1 MARDITPAP
10 APVSLPRGTPVGVI
24 AVPDDVKVDI
34 DEGPSVTI
42 DQDGPHATRVARV
55 FGLRGTPSARLWYAT
70 QAPGVPQYGDH
81 HPWIEFLPVSRVHA
95 VLASEGTTDIAT
107 VTIDYGF
114 SPGGVG
120 SPTYFDNEP
129 SDTALPQLEVLTTVQ
144 LAQTQFDVNRVQIVV
159 SRIIEDPDTQTSTVI
174 EQAGSVDYQLPM
186 ETVRYMRREVQ
197 NPQGKARLYVGTIN
211 GTGVFNDG
219 PHYWMCTRLD
229 GVSDDGGAT
238 FNVTY
243 EFQRNPDSWDPWI
256 IFTDPE
262 TGKPVVLTPEEA
274 TSGETVKQVVVYRQ
288 MDFWALNLTLPGAGQ

>member
-1 MARDITPAP
+1 MAREIRTPIE
-10 APVSLPRGTPVGVI
+10 PVNLPRGTPVGVV

-70 QAPGVPQYGDH
+70 QAPGVPRYGDH

-114 SPGGVG
+114 SPGGIG

-129 SDTALPQLEVLTTVQ
+129 SETALPQVEVLTTVQ
-144 LAQTQFDVNRVQIVV
+144 PATTQFELGIAGDKRQIVV
-159 SRIIEDPDTQTSTVI
+159 SKMVNVEDEAET
-174 EQAGSVDYQLPM
+174 EQAGSVEFQLPM

-211 GTGVFNDG
+211 STGVFNDG

-229 GVSDDGGAT
+229 GMSDDGGAT

-243 EFQRNPDSWDPWI
+243 EFQRNPDTWDPTV

-262 TGKPVVLTPEEA
+262 TGKPAVLTQNEINLGNA
-274 TSGETVKQVVVYRQ
+274 VKQVTIYRQ
-288 MDFWALNLTLPGAGQ
+288 TNFWLLNLTLPEAS